1 MESNTGSL
9 PPIRVFIS
17 YAKEDDAAF
26 SFADPLKS
34 TLKQLISGLSGR
46 SAEVFLDRDDIPL
59 GENWKERLENGIR
72 SSLVLISV
80 YTGNYPRREA
90 CREEF
95 FLFLEQSRELE
106 VQSLLIP
113 VVWLGFES
121 LLPNGED
128 EISDYVRAHQAAD
141 FKEAWVEG
149 TSSAPFKRNVLK
161 IAERVLQ
168 VTAQVEETL
177 AVKELDLVERSTKS
191 FTGVEGLTDSAAAQ
205 DTTQGHDSSV
215 YSDEG
220 GDDDG
225 LIELSGKITADLEV
239 MTLEARALGEA
250 MADLGKVP
258 DPPGDASSSPSAAT
272 KYMILAADAMKQ
284 PSLNIEQHGSA
295 LFQATRQCDAS
306 LRRLIRVAESSGSVE
321 IRTNLYDSLA
331 PNIKSLSDLSIVDM
345 QLTGLLEKMRGPEA
359 LSASVRKAVR
369 PARRGVTSVK
379 DALSLISDWPAL
391 VESLKT
397 DP

>member
-72 SSLVLISV
+72 SSLVLIAV

-121 LLPNGED
+121 LLPDGED

-161 IAERVLQ
+161 IAERILQ

-177 AVKELDLVERSTKS
+177 AAKELDLVERSAKS
-191 FTGVEGLTDSAAAQ
+191 FTGVEGLTDTAAAQ
-205 DTTQGHDSSV
+205 DTTQGYDNSV
-215 YSDEG
+215 NSDEDS
-220 GDDDG
+220 DDDG

-239 MTLEARALGEA
+239 MTLEATALGEA
-250 MADLGKVP
+250 MADLGKLP
-258 DPPGDASSSPSAAT
+258 DPPGDASSSPAAVT

-321 IRTNLYDSLA
+321 LRTNLYDSLA